1 MHAPIRRFPRHVV
14 PIVAAAAV
22 ALPAGAWLISGRID
36 DNCKRVHVLYLAI
49 DRVLVD
55 NDERIDRA
63 VRTGVISSR
72 QGADSHEFNARARA
86 HLRAADCG

>member
-1 MHAPIRRFPRHVV
+1 MLL
-14 PIVAAAAV
+14 VAVAAV
-22 ALPAGAWLISGRID
+22 AFPASAWLISGRID
-36 DNCKRVHVLYLAI
+36 DNCKRVHVLYSAI